1 MKEIITDNGN
11 FVRSVEVLKCTK
23 PDNHYQLKFTS
34 KWRDAKDPEAE
45 QVNFTAMLTK
55 EEIKYFVEFLK
66 KVEE

>member
-1 MKEIITDNGN
+1 MKKIISDNGN
-11 FVRSVEVLKCTK
+11 FVRSVELLKCASPK
-23 PDNHYQLKFTS
+23 DHYQLKFTS

-66 KVEE
+66 SIEE